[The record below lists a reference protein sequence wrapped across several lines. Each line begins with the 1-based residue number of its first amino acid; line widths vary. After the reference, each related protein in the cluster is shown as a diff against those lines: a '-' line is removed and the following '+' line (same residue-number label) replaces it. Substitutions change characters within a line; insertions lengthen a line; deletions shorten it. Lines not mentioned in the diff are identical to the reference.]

1 MKYIIG
7 AYATAPSLA
16 DNDKLNEHK
25 FYEKLIESI
34 PEIRGL
40 EIPFWGK
47 EIHQFG
53 SDFLL
58 DIIDKNWENVL
69 TCIPGS
75 MSKLAN
81 NPKFGLAS
89 DDENGRAEAIAMH
102 KKANQALHK
111 MNEYY
116 ERQSVIAVQIA
127 TAPSTPVEYVS
138 SSADSLLK
146 SMEEILSW
154 DWEGS
159 KIVIEHCDTAVD
171 NIPFEKGFLTIEDE
185 IKTLIELQGMH
196 NVGITINWA
205 RSAIEG
211 RDTSKPLEHIELALK
226 SNILSGLM
234 FSGVSDNDIQYGS
247 WKDTHMPFSKN
258 KDVQFFE
265 ENSLLTQE
273 EISNTLN
280 LVDLDSVD
288 YLGVKLLSMPIDRS
302 TIDRRVG
309 LNSDAV
315 SILNKILG
323 FR

>member
-1 MKYIIG
+1 VKYIIG

-102 KKANQALHK
+102 KKANQVLHK
-111 MNEYY
+111 MNECYG
-116 ERQSVIAVQIA
+116 RQSVIAVQIA

-138 SSADSLLK
+138 SSTDSLLK

-154 DWEGS
+154 DWEGA
-159 KIVIEHCDTAVD
+159 KIVIEHCDAAVG
-171 NIPFEKGFLTIEDE
+171 NTPFEKGFLTIEDE
-185 IKTLIELQGMH
+185 VKTLIELKDLHDVGM
-196 NVGITINWA
+196 TINWA

-211 RDTSKPLEHIELALK
+211 RNTSKPIEHIKMALK
-226 SNILSGLM
+226 NDILSGLM
-234 FSGVSDNDIQYGS
+234 FSGVSDNDDQYGN
-247 WKDTHMPFSKN
+247 WKDTHMPFAQSFNVK
-258 KDVQFFE
+258 FYE
-265 ENSLLTQE
+265 ENSFLTYE
-273 EISNTLN
+273 NIINTLKSLN
-280 LVDLDSVD
+280 VNDLD
-288 YLGVKLLSMPIDRS
+288 YLGIKLLSMPIES
-302 TIDRRVG
+302 ATIERRIG
-309 LNSDAV
+309 INYDAV
-315 SILNKILG
+315 SILNLSI
-323 FR
+323 

>member
-40 EIPFWGK
+40 EVPFWGK

-58 DIIDKNWENVL
+58 DIIDKNWDNVL
-69 TCIPGS
+69 SCIPGS

-185 IKTLIELQGMH
+185 IKTLIELQDMH

-211 RDTSKPLEHIELALK
+211 RNISKPLEHIEMALK
-226 SNILSGLM
+226 NNILSGLI

-247 WKDTHMPFSKN
+247 WKDTHMPFAQSF
-258 KDVQFFE
+258 DVKFYE
-265 ENSLLTQE
+265 ENSFLTYE
-273 EISNTLN
+273 NIINTLKSLN
-280 LVDLDSVD
+280 VNDLD
-288 YLGVKLLSMPIDRS
+288 YLGIKLLSMPIES
-302 TIDRRVG
+302 ATIERRIG
-309 LNSDAV
+309 INYDAV
-315 SILNKILG
+315 SILNLSI
-323 FR
+323 

>member
-7 AYATAPSLA
+7 AYAAAPSLGV
-16 DNDKLNEHK
+16 DDKSVEYE
-25 FYEKLIESI
+25 FYENLIESI
-34 PEIRGL
+34 SEIRGL
-40 EIPFWGK
+40 EIPFWGE
-47 EIHQFG
+47 EIHRFG

-58 DIIDKNWENVL
+58 DIIQPSWENVL
-69 TCIPGS
+69 SCIPGT
-75 MSKLAN
+75 MSNLAK

-102 KKANQALHK
+102 KKANQVLHK
-111 MNEYY
+111 MNECYG
-116 ERQSVIAVQIA
+116 RQSVIAVQIA

-154 DWEGS
+154 DWEGA
-159 KIVIEHCDTAVD
+159 KIVIEHCDAAVD
-171 NIPFEKGFLTIEDE
+171 NTPFEKGFLTIEDE
-185 IKTLIELQGMH
+185 IKTLIELQSMH

-211 RDTSKPLEHIELALK
+211 RNTSKPLEHIELALK
-226 SNILSGLM
+226 NNILSGLM

-258 KDVQFFE
+258 ENVQFFE

-273 EISNTLN
+273 EISNTLSI
-280 LVDLDSVD
+280 VDLDSVD
-288 YLGVKLLSMPIDRS
+288 YLGVKLLSMPIDSS

-309 LNSDAV
+309 LNADAI
-315 SILNKILG
+315 SILNSILK
-323 FR
+323 

>member
-16 DNDKLNEHK
+16 DNDKSNEHK

-40 EIPFWGK
+40 EVPFWGK

-69 TCIPGS
+69 SCIPGS

-185 IKTLIELQGMH
+185 IKTLIELQDMH

-211 RDTSKPLEHIELALK
+211 RNISKPLEHIEMALK
-226 SNILSGLM
+226 NNILSGLI

-247 WKDTHMPFSKN
+247 WKDTHMPFAQSF
-258 KDVQFFE
+258 DVKFYE
-265 ENSLLTQE
+265 ENSFLTYE
-273 EISNTLN
+273 NIINTLKSLN
-280 LVDLDSVD
+280 VNDLD
-288 YLGVKLLSMPIDRS
+288 YLGIKLLSMPIES
-302 TIDRRVG
+302 ATIERRIG
-309 LNSDAV
+309 INYDAV
-315 SILNKILG
+315 SILNLSI
-323 FR
+323 